1 MDNLAELMESLSRLD
16 LAELKLVLKFVEW
29 LAIKE

>member
-1 MDNLAELMESLSRLD
+1 MESLSRLD